1 MSRDTYTPIF
11 SSPLNPSSSSEDGQ
25 AKRTKPTPNPASTRC
40 KRMPSPSQRLMRKK
54 AAEAWKSEALQRQVA
69 EYERQTLEALS
80 AKSPSPARPLAHK
93 PKGLR
98 DAQEGDKP
106 RRKSLTE
113 QLPFL
118 QGLSLG
124 VMMPDRWNRPVNPIW
139 IFSPK
144 KTK

>member
-1 MSRDTYTPIF
+1 MSRDTYAPIF
-11 SSPLNPSSSSEDGQ
+11 SSPLNPTSSEDGQ
-25 AKRTKPTPNPASTRC
+25 AKRARSPHPASARC

-80 AKSPSPARPLAHK
+80 AKRPSPAQPLAHK

-98 DAQEGDKP
+98 DAQEGGKP

-113 QLPFL
+113 QF

-124 VMMPDRWNRPVNPIW
+124 IMMPDKWNRPVNSIW
-139 IFSPK
+139 IFSAK